1 MSHLHI
7 PDGLLPL
14 PWILAGIGLTAL
26 FMCIALFALRQRDR
40 ARVVPRIATL
50 SALMLLAMG
59 LPIPLLG
66 YHLNLTVLTGM
77 IAGPAEGFIAV
88 LVVNLIL
95 ALTAHG
101 GITVVGLNTLVS
113 GLEVCLG
120 WLLWKLLRRVFKR
133 PFAAAAVS
141 TVVAL
146 LISTTAML
154 GIVAGTAINPE
165 LALHQHNHA
174 EPIEHDEPANG
185 HEHAE
190 LEEPADHDHVA
201 DRDHAAGLGHGS
213 LKAFAAIVYSAGA
226 VGWAVEALV
235 VGSIAEFI
243 AKSRPDMLG
252 PGPVR
257 RV

>member
-7 PDGLLPL
+7 PDGLIPL
-14 PWILAGIGLTAL
+14 PWILAGIGLTVL
-26 FMCIALFALRQRDR
+26 LVCVALRALSMRDR

-59 LPIPLLG
+59 LPIPVLG

-77 IAGPAEGFIAV
+77 IAGPAEGFIAA

-101 GITVVGLNTLVS
+101 GITVVGLNALIG

-120 WLLWKLLRRVFKR
+120 WLLWRSCRRVFRR
-133 PFAAAAVS
+133 PFAAAAIA

-154 GIVAGTAINPE
+154 GIVAGTRINPD
-165 LALHQHNHA
+165 LALHRHSHA
-174 EPIEHDEPANG
+174 ELAEHTEPADD

-190 LEEPADHDHVA
+190 LEEPADHE
-201 DRDHAAGLGHGS
+201 HAPGSDVGS

-243 AKSRPDMLG
+243 TKSRPDMLD
-252 PGPVR
+252 PGSGR

>member
-7 PDGLLPL
+7 PDGLIPL
-14 PWILAGIGLTAL
+14 PWILAGIGFTAL
-26 FMCIALFALRQRDR
+26 FVCVALFALRRRDR

-59 LPIPLLG
+59 LPIPVLG

-77 IAGPAEGFIAV
+77 IAGPAEGLIAA

-120 WLLWKLLRRVFKR
+120 WLLWKSLRRAFKR

-141 TVVAL
+141 TVIAL

-165 LALHQHNHA
+165 LALHRHSHAESAEHA
-174 EPIEHDEPANG
+174 EPADD
-185 HEHAE
+185 HEHAG
-190 LEEPADHDHVA
+190 LEESADHE
-201 DRDHAAGLGHGS
+201 HAAGRDHGS
-213 LKAFAAIVYSAGA
+213 LKAFATIVYSAGA
-226 VGWAVEALV
+226 VGWAIEALV

-243 AKSRPDMLG
+243 AKSRPDMLN
-252 PGPVR
+252 PSPVR

>member
-7 PDGLLPL
+7 PDGLIPL
-14 PWILAGIGLTAL
+14 PWILAGIGLTVL
-26 FMCIALFALRQRDR
+26 LVYVALRALSGRDR

-59 LPIPLLG
+59 LPIPVLG

-77 IAGPAEGFIAV
+77 IAGPAEGFIAA

-101 GITVVGLNTLVS
+101 GITVVGLNTLVG

-120 WLLWKLLRRVFKR
+120 WLLWRSLRRALKR
-133 PFAAAAVS
+133 PFAAAAIA

-154 GIVAGTAINPE
+154 GIVAGTRIDPD
-165 LALHQHNHA
+165 LALHH
-174 EPIEHDEPANG
+174 HD
-185 HEHAE
+185 HAE
-190 LEEPADHDHVA
+190 LADHG
-201 DRDHAAGLGHGS
+201 HAAGSDFGS

-235 VGSIAEFI
+235 VGSVAEFI
-243 AKSRPDMLG
+243 TRSRPDMLDSG
-252 PGPVR
+252 SGR
-257 RV
+257 RA

>member
-7 PDGLLPL
+7 PYGLIPL

-26 FMCIALFALRQRDR
+26 FVCVALFALRKRDR

-59 LPIPLLG
+59 LPIPVLG

-77 IAGPAEGFIAV
+77 IAGPAEGFIAA

-101 GITVVGLNTLVS
+101 GISVVGLNTLVS

-120 WLLWKLLRRVFKR
+120 WLLWQSLRRAFKR

-141 TVVAL
+141 TVIAL

-154 GIVAGTAINPE
+154 GIVAGTAINPGF
-165 LALHQHNHA
+165 ALHRHSHSESA
-174 EPIEHDEPANG
+174 EHV
-185 HEHAE
+185 
-190 LEEPADHDHVA
+190 EPADDHEHTTLEESADHEHVA
-201 DRDHAAGLGHGS
+201 GGGHGS

-226 VGWAVEALV
+226 VGWALEALV
-235 VGSIAEFI
+235 IGSIAEFI

-252 PGPVR
+252 PSPYR

>member
-7 PDGLLPL
+7 PDGLIPL
-14 PWILAGIGLTAL
+14 PWILAGIGLAAL
-26 FMCIALFALRQRDR
+26 FVCVALRALKRRDR
-40 ARVVPRIATL
+40 AKVVPRIATL

-120 WLLWKLLRRVFKR
+120 WLIWRSLRQVFRR

-141 TVVAL
+141 TVIAL

-154 GIVAGTAINPE
+154 AIVAGTRVSPD
-165 LALHQHNHA
+165 LALHRHDHA
-174 EPIEHDEPANG
+174 EHV
-185 HEHAE
+185 EHAE
-190 LEEPADHDHVA
+190 SADHARVA
-201 DRDHAAGLGHGS
+201 GSDSGS

-226 VGWAVEALV
+226 LGWAVEALV
-235 VGSIAEFI
+235 VGSAAEFI
-243 AKSRPDMLG
+243 AKSRPDMLD
-252 PGPVR
+252 PGPDR
-257 RV
+257 GA

>member
-7 PDGLLPL
+7 PDGLIPL
-14 PWILAGIGLTAL
+14 PWILAGIGLTVL
-26 FMCIALFALRQRDR
+26 LVCVALRALKRRDR

-77 IAGPAEGFIAV
+77 IAGPAEGFIAA

-101 GITVVGLNTLVS
+101 GITVVGLNTLIG
-113 GLEVCLG
+113 GLEVFLG
-120 WLLWKLLRRVFKR
+120 WLLWSSLRRAFRR
-133 PFAAAAVS
+133 PFAAAAIA
-141 TVVAL
+141 TVVVL

-154 GIVAGTAINPE
+154 GIVAGTAINPGF
-165 LALHQHNHA
+165 ALHRHNHA
-174 EPIEHDEPANG
+174 ELAEHAQPADD

-190 LEEPADHDHVA
+190 LEESADHEHDT
-201 DRDHAAGLGHGS
+201 DGHGS

-226 VGWAVEALV
+226 LGWAIEALV

-243 AKSRPDMLG
+243 TKSRPDMLD
-252 PGPVR
+252 PGSGR
-257 RV
+257 RA

>member
-7 PDGLLPL
+7 PDGLIPL

-26 FMCIALFALRQRDR
+26 FVYVALRALRRCDR

-59 LPIPLLG
+59 LPVPLLG

-77 IAGPAEGFIAV
+77 IAGPAEGFIAA

-120 WLLWKLLRRVFKR
+120 WLFWKSLRRAFRR
-133 PFAAAAVS
+133 PFAAAAIA

-154 GIVAGTAINPE
+154 GIVAGTAINPD
-165 LALHQHNHA
+165 LALHRHSHA
-174 EPIEHDEPANG
+174 ETADD
-185 HEHAE
+185 HEHAGP
-190 LEEPADHDHVA
+190 EEPDDHERAV
-201 DRDHAAGLGHGS
+201 DRGFGS
-213 LKAFAAIVYSAGA
+213 LKAFATIVYSAGA
-226 VGWAVEALV
+226 VGWAIEALV

-243 AKSRPDMLG
+243 TKSRPDMLDPS
-252 PGPVR
+252 PGR

>member
-7 PDGLLPL
+7 PDGLIPL
-14 PWILAGIGLTAL
+14 PWILAGIGLTVL
-26 FMCIALFALRQRDR
+26 LVCVALRALSMRDR

-59 LPIPLLG
+59 LPIPVLG

-77 IAGPAEGFIAV
+77 IAGPAEGFIAA

-101 GITVVGLNTLVS
+101 GITVVGLNALIG

-120 WLLWKLLRRVFKR
+120 WLLWRSCRRVFRR
-133 PFAAAAVS
+133 PFAAAAIA

-154 GIVAGTAINPE
+154 GIVAGTRINPD
-165 LALHQHNHA
+165 LALHRHS
-174 EPIEHDEPANG
+174 
-185 HEHAE
+185 HAE
-190 LEEPADHDHVA
+190 LAEHTELDEPADHE
-201 DRDHAAGLGHGS
+201 HAPGSNLGS

-243 AKSRPDMLG
+243 TKSRPDMLDPLSG
-252 PGPVR
+252 R
-257 RV
+257 RA